1 MMICT
6 FSLNCDCCGKLISH
20 QSKAIEQELIVPGR
34 PQTFGMDLC
43 KDCMEEAADAVQ
55 AALDP
60 IKAVAQAGR
69 RTS

>member
-20 QSKAIEQELIVPGR
+20 QSKAIDQELVVPGR

-43 KDCMEEAADAVQ
+43 PVCLEEAADAVQ
-55 AALDP
+55 AVLDP
-60 IKAVAQAGR
+60 IKAVATAGKR
-69 RTS
+69 AS